1 MTVAEL
7 YRFLSKKISPEYT
20 ASFDHDG
27 LSCCPD
33 GTRRVRRVLVALDAT
48 DTVIREVIS
57 GGYDVLLTHHPLLFR
72 PIGALTAET
81 TVPRKLLRLVA
92 AGCSAMAFHTRLDAM
107 PGGVN
112 DVLAALLGIR
122 NTEPFGVPGEPLCG
136 RVGNLDHAVD
146 AAEFA
151 ALVREKLHTDAV
163 VLAGCGQVRR
173 IAVLGGEGTDD
184 IGAAKAAGA
193 ELYLSGRLG
202 YHRMLDAPE
211 DGMCMIE
218 AGHYAT
224 EAPVLGVLAD
234 FVREADPEIAVSV
247 RDVPALRIIGKGESV

>member
-1 MTVAEL
+1 MTVTEL
-7 YRFLSKKISPEYT
+7 YRFLSEKIPPQYT
-20 ASFDHDG
+20 ASFDNDG

-48 DTVIREVIS
+48 DAVVREAIG

-72 PIGALTAET
+72 PVGALTPEA
-81 TVPRKLLRLVA
+81 TVPRKLLRLAA

-122 NTEPFGVPGEPLCG
+122 NTEPFGVAGEPMCG
-136 RVGNLDHAVD
+136 RVGTLDRAMD

-163 VLAGCGQVRR
+163 VLAGHGQVRR
-173 IAVLGGEGTDD
+173 IAVLGGEGADD

-224 EAPVLGVLAD
+224 EAPVLGLLAD
-234 FVREADPEIAVSV
+234 LVREADATIEVCV
-247 RDVPALRIIGKGESV
+247 RNTPTLRIIR